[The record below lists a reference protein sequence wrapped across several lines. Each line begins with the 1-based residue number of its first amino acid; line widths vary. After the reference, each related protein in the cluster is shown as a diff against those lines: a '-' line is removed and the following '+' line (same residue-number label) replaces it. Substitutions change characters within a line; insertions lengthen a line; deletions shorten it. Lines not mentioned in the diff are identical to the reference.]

1 MLYQGTIHSL
11 CVYIKGIGGK
21 LIWKR
26 YCVVVV
32 FFYVFFYHCH
42 FFFLIVAF
50 GKGERNTWSRGGKN
64 ETGK

>member
-26 YCVVVV
+26 YCVVV
-32 FFYVFFYHCH
+32 FFMYFSITVIS
-42 FFFLIVAF
+42 FFLIVAF